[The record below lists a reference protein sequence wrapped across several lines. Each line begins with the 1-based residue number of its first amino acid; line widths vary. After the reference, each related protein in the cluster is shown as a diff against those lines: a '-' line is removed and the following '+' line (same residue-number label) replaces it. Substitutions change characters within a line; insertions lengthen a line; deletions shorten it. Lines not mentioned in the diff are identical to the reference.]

1 MIPTVLSSP
10 VVISLSVKVL
20 VDNLLTSRNRGWM
33 DRILNRKVLPSRIED
48 KIHDIMCMVFVNL
61 VIKFNK
67 I

>member
-48 KIHDIMCMVFVNL
+48 KIHDIMCMAFVNL
-61 VIKFNK
+61 FIKFNK